1 MVRLF
6 LSEPNRKEDGV
17 RGDSVVAKQWIS
29 HLNQLESLIW
39 SLMTAGGAEA
49 RLWLCSTISGIT
61 SLTSRQQ
68 RDLFVNL
75 LRTRPTNHSLA
86 SQLLQMIFEKQPRKA
101 GPIIAKRSY
110 MLEKFFAGNP
120 KRIMQ
125 WFSNFANGE
134 LEWKGKHGQS
144 PALVATRPHYFL
156 DLDVQRTVENFLDN
170 VPEFSSSTEFAES
183 LRDGD
188 ILFIDTKYFVEFFVG
203 LMYKED
209 SRDVW
214 EVISQFLMNESF
226 SFLCNR
232 LLITLGDRELFTVL
246 ELLHAYLSM
255 NMEPVDFGN
264 SSCWLE
270 FALSRFNDC
279 ESFEQLLLLNAVIN
293 QGRQLLRLVH
303 DEESQEEQTKIK
315 DIVSQTCT
323 ISSTG
328 NILDPLLNE
337 CFKMKTTEA
346 IMFLGLQSW
355 VIHYAL
361 SDESRISESW
371 ESLFSNNGISFQKSY
386 KYAMLHHVGLSEESD
401 YELDNLLDLDT
412 SNNQLGLQSKAGSW
426 LLSTDGFSASWTD
439 VS

>member
-6 LSEPNRKEDGV
+6 LSEPNWKEDGV

-29 HLNQLESLIW
+29 LLNQLQSLIW
-39 SLMTAGGAEA
+39 SLMTAGGRAEA

-110 MLEKFFAGNP
+110 MLEKFFAGNERNP
-120 KRIMQ
+120 KLIMQ
-125 WFSNFANGE
+125 WFSNFANGGGLDHKKGAKALSQFAFVNRDICWEE

-144 PALVATRPHYFL
+144 PAVVATKPHYFL

-170 VPEFSSSTEFAES
+170 VPEFWSSTEFAES

-188 ILFIDTKYFVEFFVG
+188 ILFLDTKYFVEFFVG

-246 ELLHAYLSM
+246 ELLHTYLSM

-279 ESFEQLLLLNAVIN
+279 ESFDQLLLLNAVIN

-315 DIVSQTCT
+315 DIVSQICT

-328 NILDPLLNE
+328 NSLDPLLNE

-346 IMFLGLQSW
+346 IKFLGLQSW
-355 VIHYAL
+355 VQIAN
-361 SDESRISESW
+361 SM
-371 ESLFSNNGISFQKSY
+371 NCK
-386 KYAMLHHVGLSEESD
+386 
-401 YELDNLLDLDT
+401 NLKIKLEIFMYL
-412 SNNQLGLQSKAGSW
+412 
-426 LLSTDGFSASWTD
+426 
-439 VS
+439 

>member
-1 MVRLF
+1 
-6 LSEPNRKEDGV
+6 
-17 RGDSVVAKQWIS
+17 
-29 HLNQLESLIW
+29 
-39 SLMTAGGAEA
+39 
-49 RLWLCSTISGIT
+49 
-61 SLTSRQQ
+61 
-68 RDLFVNL
+68 
-75 LRTRPTNHSLA
+75 
-86 SQLLQMIFEKQPRKA
+86 
-101 GPIIAKRSY
+101 
-110 MLEKFFAGNP
+110 
-120 KRIMQ
+120 
-125 WFSNFANGE
+125 
-134 LEWKGKHGQS
+134 
-144 PALVATRPHYFL
+144 
-156 DLDVQRTVENFLDN
+156 
-170 VPEFSSSTEFAES
+170 
-183 LRDGD
+183 
-188 ILFIDTKYFVEFFVG
+188 
-203 LMYKED
+203 MYKED

-371 ESLFSNNGISFQKSY
+371 ESLFSNNVKRKRRKKKKSR
-386 KYAMLHHVGLSEESD
+386 KKKRNFDDEEF
-401 YELDNLLDLDT
+401 YEN
-412 SNNQLGLQSKAGSW
+412 
-426 LLSTDGFSASWTD
+426 
-439 VS
+439 